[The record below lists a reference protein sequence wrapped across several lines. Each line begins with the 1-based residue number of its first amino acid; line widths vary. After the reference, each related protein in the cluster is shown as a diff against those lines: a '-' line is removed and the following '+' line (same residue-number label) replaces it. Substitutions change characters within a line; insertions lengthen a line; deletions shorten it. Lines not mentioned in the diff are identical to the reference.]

1 MSDTQNAQHEGSYA
15 DYGNLLTCLAE
26 RQKECPK
33 GVALKLE
40 RKKYLML
47 QFVYPCSGKR
57 NSKSCGVQFTI
68 PGIYEALDKAWKVSD
83 ALKRFQTSSEFWDWY
98 NSEILKENKIVNDL
112 KTYREI
118 FAEIED
124 KFFNGKHRNTGRQRE
139 RDVTKPGGISDNK
152 SFHQTYSVYLERFTD
167 LDKNPTWEDI
177 KAVWEN
183 WEKGT
188 KSFKDFKTVAIAI
201 AELCPDGEKLLKQ
214 IRKVDAIQTK
224 FKDKQSIALD
234 DFLNWY
240 KQSSSEIPSL
250 TRECDRITRES
261 WLWVAS
267 MCVMYGLRPSEVAA
281 SLNLT
286 ESFTKDGVT
295 IYPITDKINNR
306 ECTLVI
312 GEFTNFGSSTKTGLR
327 LINPVPLKHL
337 WEQLKIRL
345 PLLPKYSPKPDS
357 KPECIA
363 GGFDGKFYKKLKS
376 YNCPV
381 SQKYAFRHLY
391 NQLLEMS
398 GIGTP
403 IRSRL
408 MGHSETTNTSTY
420 KKRRN
425 LKTELAIINADNRQP
440 LSLEIAKLQ
449 IESVGI

>member
-1 MSDTQNAQHEGSYA
+1 
-15 DYGNLLTCLAE
+15 
-26 RQKECPK
+26 
-33 GVALKLE
+33 
-40 RKKYLML
+40 
-47 QFVYPCSGKR
+47 
-57 NSKSCGVQFTI
+57 SCGVQFTI

-98 NSEILKENKIVNDL
+98 KSEILKENKIVNDL

-124 KFFNGKHRNTGRQRE
+124 KFFNGKHRNTGRQRTK
-139 RDVTKPGGISDNK
+139 DVKKPGGISDRN
-152 SFHQTYSVYLERFTD
+152 SFRRTYEVYFKKFPN
-167 LDKNPTWEDI
+167 LDKSPTWEDI
-177 KAVWEN
+177 KTVWDN

-201 AELCPDGEKLLKQ
+201 AELCPNSDDLLKKIQ
-214 IRKVDAIQTK
+214 KIDSTQTK
-224 FKDKQSIALD
+224 YKDKQSISLD
-234 DFLNWY
+234 DFLIWHKKVY
-240 KQSSSEIPSL
+240 DEISL
-250 TRECDRITRES
+250 LTQDKWKIARES

-267 MCVMYGLRPSEVAA
+267 MCVLYGLRPSEIAA

-295 IYPITDKINNR
+295 VYPITDEVNNPQ
-306 ECTLVI
+306 CTLVI

-337 WEQLKIRL
+337 WEQLKIRK
-345 PLLPKYSPKPDS
+345 PLLPNYAPKSDS
-357 KPECIA
+357 KPESIA
-363 GGFDGKFYKKLKS
+363 QGFDSNFDKRMCS
-376 YNCPV
+376 YGCPV

-449 IESVGI
+449 IESVGIDLDDPSVKAILRIVYQLDDD